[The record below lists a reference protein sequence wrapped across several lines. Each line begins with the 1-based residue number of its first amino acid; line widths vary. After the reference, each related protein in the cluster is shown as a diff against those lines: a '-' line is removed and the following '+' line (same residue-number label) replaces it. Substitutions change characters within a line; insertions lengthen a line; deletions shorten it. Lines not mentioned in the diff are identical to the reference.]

1 LATAAAFLLAFSW
14 QRSHSSFLRI
24 EQERGAAA
32 GLVGMSRHLTHA
44 ISVADA
50 LALRDLVGLHATQ
63 AAWAKTTSEFAS
75 LVQSAYIGQT
85 LSVAPAGGNGPEVLL
100 SAIRMAI
107 GQLTDDAVAVRRFLL
122 LRERFAAR
130 G

>member
-1 LATAAAFLLAFSW
+1 MAAAAAFLLAFSW

-32 GLVGMSRHLTHA
+32 GLVGMARHLTHT

-75 LVQSAYIGQT
+75 LVQAAYFAQT
-85 LSVAPAGGNGPEVLL
+85 LSLAPVGADGPEVL
-100 SAIRMAI
+100 SAIRRAI